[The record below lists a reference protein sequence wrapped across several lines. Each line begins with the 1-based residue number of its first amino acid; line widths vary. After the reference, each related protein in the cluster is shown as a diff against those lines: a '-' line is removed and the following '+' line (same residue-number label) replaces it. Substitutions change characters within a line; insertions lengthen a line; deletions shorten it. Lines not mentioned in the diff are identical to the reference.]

1 MHGHT
6 GDNIAF
12 KSWLWQTESVLWVWV
27 STCLKLHFKRILLQ
41 EFLEDHPDSIPGRR
55 FSRYIMSSTTKL
67 VLAVRIL
74 SRLLLTSPLHW
85 LLLPL
90 YISSPQSSQKWS
102 QNIICLKIGFSLQNP
117 PLVFLKEN
125 VMQMPS
131 HGLTELGVIK
141 PDSSSSKSCL
151 TYHCPLCL
159 IHSNHTDFLAFLWT
173 CLRAFALAGTSV
185 GHFPFPQIF
194 TCLTLSFPLSIFSNA
209 TSPEKL
215 SLIPH
220 HLVTLCSQ
228 LCFIFLHY
236 S

>member
-1 MHGHT
+1 MAVTDWKCLVSLGF
-6 GDNIAF
+6 NMPQIAF
-12 KSWLWQTESVLWVWV
+12 QKNSPARIPWGPPWFHTR
-27 STCLKLHFKRILLQ
+27 KNIFKIYY
-41 EFLEDHPDSIPGRR
+41 EFNYKPRPSCQNL
-55 FSRYIMSSTTKL
+55 
-67 VLAVRIL
+67 L

-85 LLLPL
+85 FLLPL

-209 TSPEKL
+209 TSPEKP